1 MANIIIQWL
10 LKLNRQE
17 LWICTSLFHPVSVF
31 FHGEL
36 DVDEEKELL
45 KMKGGEVLDTTTG

>member
-1 MANIIIQWL
+1 MVNVIIQWL

-17 LWICTSLFHPVSVF
+17 LQISTSLFHPVSVF

-36 DVDEEKELL
+36 DVDEEKELP
-45 KMKGGEVLDTTTG
+45 KIREVKF